1 MTETKP
7 AFIVDLQPTGKRIQV
22 QANTT
27 LLEAAQKAGM
37 DLVASCG
44 GAGFCGT
51 CLVKVIH
58 GSTSPISATERDVL
72 DEARLRLNLRLA
84 CQTEV
89 WGDVRVFIPPESQA
103 GAQQLQ
109 VEGIESDFQLSP
121 EVIAVDI
128 EILPPGLHDLRAD
141 LRRVDDAL
149 REQNLPPLKVTPAA
163 AGLLSTFLRQ
173 HNWKARLA
181 LRVKDGFAEWVTCLA
196 PGEQMLG
203 LAMDIG
209 STKLAMYLV
218 DLETG
223 GTLAASGMMNP
234 QIAYGEDVV
243 SRIAFANR
251 SPENHS
257 TLQKVLVDAINSG
270 AASLCAQQAVKVE
283 QIVDLVAVGNT
294 AIHHFFCGLPVEQ
307 LGQSP
312 YVPVV
317 QDAMQFSAVEMGL
330 KVAPFAAVYLPPNI
344 AGYVG
349 ADHVSALT
357 VTHAY
362 AMGVTTILVD
372 IGTNTEI
379 SLIHAGRIYSCS
391 CASGPAFEG
400 AHIHD
405 GMRAVPGAI
414 EKVLIR
420 AGHVQVHTI
429 GGLPALG
436 LCGSGILSA
445 IAEMLSNGL
454 IDRRGVIKQG
464 GRSGFE
470 LVSQHDSGSQRP
482 ISISRKD
489 IHEIQLAKG
498 AIRAGMD
505 VLLNHAGLDAA
516 QVQQWVLAG
525 AFGTHIDL
533 ASAVRVGM
541 FPDQPLQRFHQV
553 GNAAG
558 MGARQMLLST
568 RQRLLASSF
577 IDRVEYIEL
586 TTEPEFQDVYVE
598 SLFFPE

>member
-1 MTETKP
+1 MPETTP
-7 AFIVDLQPTGKRIQV
+7 SFTVDLQPTGRRIQV
-22 QANTT
+22 PAGTT
-27 LLEAAQKAGM
+27 LLEAAQKAGI

-44 GAGFCGT
+44 RAGFCGT

-58 GSTSPISATERDVL
+58 GGASPLSLIEQDVL
-72 DEARLRLNLRLA
+72 DEAQIRLNLRLA
-84 CQTEV
+84 CQTQV
-89 WGDVRVFIPPESQA
+89 LADVRVFIPPESLA

-109 VEGIESDFQLSP
+109 VEGIESETQLNP
-121 EVIAVDI
+121 DVFALDLEIA
-128 EILPPGLHDLRAD
+128 PPSLHDLRAD

-149 REQNLPPLKVTPAA
+149 KEHGLPPLKVTPSSAA
-163 AGLLSTFLRQ
+163 LLSNYLRQ
-173 HNWKARLA
+173 HDWKTRLV
-181 LRVKDGFAEWVTCLA
+181 LRTRSDSSEWVACLA
-196 PGEQMLG
+196 PGEMILG

-223 GTLAASGMMNP
+223 GTLATSGLMNP

-243 SRIAFANR
+243 SRIAFSNR
-251 SPENHS
+251 SPENQHLLQ
-257 TLQKVLVDAINSG
+257 TLLVDAINKG
-270 AASLCAQQAVKVE
+270 AADLCAQQGLKTE
-283 QIVDLVAVGNT
+283 QIVDLVVVGNT

-307 LGQSP
+307 LGHAP

-317 QDAMQFSAVEMGL
+317 QDALQFSAAEMGL
-330 KVAPFAAVYLPPNI
+330 NVAPFASVYLPPNI

-362 AMGVTTILVD
+362 AIGVSTILVD

-379 SLIHAGRIYSCS
+379 SLIHEGKIYSCS

-405 GMRAVPGAI
+405 GMRAVPGAV
-414 EKVLIR
+414 EKVTI
-420 AGHVQVHTI
+420 ADGQIHVHTI

-436 LCGSGILSA
+436 MCGSGILSA
-445 IAEMLSNGL
+445 IAEMLSNNL
-454 IDRRGVIKQG
+454 IDRRGAIHHSS
-464 GRSGFE
+464 RSGFQ
-470 LVSQHDSGSQRP
+470 LVPQEESGNQRP
-482 ISISRKD
+482 ITINRKD

-498 AIRAGMD
+498 AIRAGIE
-505 VLLNHAGLDAA
+505 VLLNHAALDAA
-516 QVQQWVLAG
+516 QIQQWVLAG

-533 ASAVRVGM
+533 GSAVRIGM
-541 FPDQPLQRFHQV
+541 FPNQPLERFHQV

-558 MGARQMLLST
+558 VGARQMLVST
-568 RQRLLASSF
+568 RQRQLASSF
-577 IDRVEYIEL
+577 IDRVQYIEL
-586 TTEPEFQDVYVE
+586 TTEPDFQDIYVE